1 MKSVYR
7 VLVTVLFMVLFLLAP
22 VLTYVNSYYGLMNKF
37 DSVREYYAGGVY
49 EYNKLIGE
57 IRDRGS
63 YTEDDRELLIRL
75 MEYLPEE
82 DLAYLKRDED
92 SMDRL
97 KGLLE
102 GDSVPM
108 TAGMTTEDAVMDL
121 VVSDDVLKAEEFEDS
136 VVRGDVISYMYVVL
150 PMIIGFV
157 LYVVV
162 MYGLEKKLNRRK
174 KGSVVS

>member
-7 VLVTVLFMVLFLLAP
+7 VLVTVVFALCFLVVP
-22 VLTYVNSYYGLMNKF
+22 VLTYVHSYYGVMNKF
-37 DSVREYYAGGVY
+37 DSVREYYAGGIN
-49 EYNKLIGE
+49 EYNTLIGE

-63 YTEDDRELLIRL
+63 YTEGDRELLIRL

-82 DLAYLKRDED
+82 DLAYLKRDAG

-108 TAGMTTEDAVMDL
+108 TEGMTTEDAVMDL
-121 VVSDDVLKAEEFEDS
+121 IVSDDVLKAEEFDDS
-136 VVRGDVISYMYVVL
+136 VVRGDVISYVYVVL

-157 LYVVV
+157 MYVVV
-162 MYGLEKKLNRRK
+162 MYGLEKRLNRRK
-174 KGSVVS
+174 KVADLI